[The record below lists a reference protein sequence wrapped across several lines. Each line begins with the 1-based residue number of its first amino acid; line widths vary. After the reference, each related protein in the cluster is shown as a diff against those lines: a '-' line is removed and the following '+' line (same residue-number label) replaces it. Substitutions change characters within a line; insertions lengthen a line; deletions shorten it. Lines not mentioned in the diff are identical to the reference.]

1 MPNAMSSILRASTRR
16 GDEKLNILTF
26 PTHERYETGLAKT
39 GHNFY
44 AYRAEGIKDWNET
57 YAPLPENYTLL
68 NPSMGNAQLPTH
80 VDFDLVLSQNKFG
93 QFQKAHELAKL
104 LHLPLVSLEHTLP
117 VPQWGEDIMSAV
129 QSMRGDINIF
139 ISAYSIDE
147 WGWKDFDDTAVIT
160 HGIDTDLFRPANT
173 EKNNQAREE
182 VSLGNLADD
191 WESVS
196 ISRCILSVV
205 NDWINR
211 DWCCGF
217 YKWRRVIEGLPY
229 KVVGDTPG
237 LSKPAAS
244 TEELVATYQNNR
256 IFLNTSTISPVPTA
270 LMEAMSCGCA
280 VVSTDTCMI
289 PEVIE
294 HGVNGF
300 ITNDENQMKQHL
312 VDLLNDEEMCKE
324 IGENARKSIV
334 EKYSMDTFVSNWNKA
349 LRLAANMAFRG

>member
-1 MPNAMSSILRASTRR
+1 MPNAMSSILRASTR
-16 GDEKLNILTF
+16 DSNEKLNILTF

-57 YAPLPENYTLL
+57 YAPLPDNYILL
-68 NPSMGNAQLPTH
+68 NPNMGNAQLPTYI
-80 VDFDLVLSQNKFG
+80 DFDLVLSQNKFG
-93 QFQKAHELAKL
+93 QFQKAQELAKL
-104 LHLPLVSLEHTLP
+104 LHLPLISLEHTLP
-117 VPQWGEDIMSAV
+117 VPQWGEDIMNAV
-129 QSMRGDINIF
+129 QSMRGDVNIF
-139 ISAYSIDE
+139 ISAFSIGE
-147 WGWKDFDDTAVIT
+147 WGWNDLNDTAVIT
-160 HGIDTDLFRPANT
+160 HGIDTDLFCTTDKERSD
-173 EKNNQAREE
+173 E
-182 VSLGNLADD
+182 
-191 WESVS
+191 
-196 ISRCILSVV
+196 ILSVV
-205 NDWINR
+205 NDWVNR

-217 YKWRRVIEGLPY
+217 GIWQRVIDGLPY

-237 LSKPAAS
+237 LSEPAAS
-244 TEELVATYQNNR
+244 TEELVATYQNSR

-324 IGENARKSIV
+324 IGENARNTIV
-334 EKYSMDTFVSNWNKA
+334 ERYSMGTFVSNWDKA
-349 LRLAANMAFRG
+349 LRLAANMPFRG

>member
-1 MPNAMSSILRASTRR
+1 MPNAMSSILRASTR
-16 GDEKLNILTF
+16 DPNEKLNILTF

-68 NPSMGNAQLPTH
+68 NPNMGNAQLPTH

-93 QFQKAHELAKL
+93 QFQKAQELAAL

-117 VPQWGEDIMSAV
+117 VPEWGDNIMNAV
-129 QSMRGDINIF
+129 QNMRGNVNIF
-139 ISAYSIDE
+139 ISSFSIGE
-147 WGWKDFDDTAVIT
+147 WGWEDKQDTAVIT
-160 HGIDTDLFRPANT
+160 HGIDTDLFCTTDKDRD
-173 EKNNQAREE
+173 QQ
-182 VSLGNLADD
+182 
-191 WESVS
+191 
-196 ISRCILSVV
+196 ILSVV

-217 YKWRRVIEGLPY
+217 GIWQRVIDGLPY

-237 LSKPAAS
+237 LSEPAAS

-312 VDLLNDEEMCKE
+312 VDLLNDEAMCKE
-324 IGENARKSIV
+324 IGQNARKTIV
-334 EKYSMDTFVSNWNKA
+334 ENYSMDTFVSNWDKT
-349 LRLAANMAFRG
+349 LRIAADIPFRG